1 MYISLPSFMLISLDF
16 LFSLIFAFYKRD
28 VCTYNSTNM
37 YKYTRQQQTA
47 SFYFSYVVVA
57 CYYSRVIIHIEFF
70 FSFFLANLCPVL
82 HFSLYLFMFNSMFS
96 AVTSRMRTSHKH
108 VYCVYEL
115 RRKKKSHHIRLLLL

>member
-70 FSFFLANLCPVL
+70 FFHSFLQIYAPYFIFRFTCSCSTAC
-82 HFSLYLFMFNSMFS
+82 S
-96 AVTSRMRTSHKH
+96 
-108 VYCVYEL
+108 
-115 RRKKKSHHIRLLLL
+115 LLLLHVCVRHTNMCIVYMN